1 MYTEKVASRRHR
13 RRLEDLTISLCD
25 RVKVESLWKIEKYL
39 RTRVLNLAKNLA
51 KKSKRFEPKP
61 TTFLPAYL
69 NHLDELTDLLSIRQ
83 WGILDYLF
91 NLY

>member
-1 MYTEKVASRRHR
+1 M
-13 RRLEDLTISLCD
+13 TISLCD

-39 RTRVLNLAKNLA
+39 RTRVLNLA

-69 NHLDELTDLLSIRQ
+69 NHLDELTDLLSMRQ